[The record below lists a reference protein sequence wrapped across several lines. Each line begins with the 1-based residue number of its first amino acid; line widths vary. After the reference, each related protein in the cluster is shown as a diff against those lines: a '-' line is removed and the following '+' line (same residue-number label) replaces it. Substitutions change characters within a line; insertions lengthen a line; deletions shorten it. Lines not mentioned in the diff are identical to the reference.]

1 MAAASA
7 SNPAC
12 RPEGGPDPVGRPEE
26 GAASAPQAGPG
37 VLPEAIVL
45 AGGFGTRLRSVVSEL
60 PKPMA
65 PVGERPFLEIVLDE
79 LVNAGVQRC
88 VLAVGYKRETIEAHF
103 GKQYRGMALAYSIED
118 EPLGTG
124 GGIRQAADMLDG
136 DACLVLNGD
145 TLFRVD
151 LEQLSRRFA
160 ERQSLLCV
168 ALKEMRDFDRYG
180 TVVLES
186 DGTISGFREKQPMQ
200 RGLINGGVYALH
212 KELFALKELPPV
224 FSFEKEILEAE
235 VGRRRFHGEAFD
247 AYFIDIGIPEDY
259 ARAQVE
265 LV

>member
-1 MAAASA
+1 MALEQQG
-7 SNPAC
+7 PA
-12 RPEGGPDPVGRPEE
+12 
-26 GAASAPQAGPG
+26 
-37 VLPEAIVL
+37 VLKEAVVL
-45 AGGFGTRLRSVVSEL
+45 AGGFGTRLRSVVQDL

-65 PVGERPFLEIVLDE
+65 PVGQRPFLEIVLDE
-79 LVNAGVQRC
+79 LVHAGVQRC

-103 GKQYRGMALAYSIED
+103 GAAYRGMALAYSIED

-124 GGIRQAADMLDG
+124 GGIRQAVDMLEG

-151 LEQLSRRFA
+151 LAQLSQGFT
-160 ERQSLLCV
+160 ERSSLLTV

-180 TVVLES
+180 TVVLEE
-186 DGTISGFREKQPMQ
+186 DGIISGFREKQPMN
-200 RGLINGGVYALH
+200 RGLINGGVYALS
-212 KELFALKELPPV
+212 KDLFALKELPSV
-224 FSFEKEILEAE
+224 FSFEAEILEAE
-235 VGRRRFHGEAFD
+235 VDRHRFHGQAFD

>member
-1 MAAASA
+1 MA
-7 SNPAC
+7 
-12 RPEGGPDPVGRPEE
+12 GV
-26 GAASAPQAGPG
+26 PQSG
-37 VLPEAIVL
+37 VLTEAIVL
-45 AGGFGTRLRSVVSEL
+45 AGGFGTRLRSVVQEL

-79 LVNAGVQRC
+79 LADAGVQRC
-88 VLAVGYKRETIEAHF
+88 ILAVGYKRESIQEHF
-103 GKQYRGMALAYSIED
+103 GETYRGMTLAYSIED

-124 GGIRQAADMLDG
+124 GGIRQAADMLEG
-136 DACLVLNGD
+136 EACLVLNGD

-151 LEQLSRRFA
+151 LALLSRRFA
-160 ERQSLLCV
+160 ERDSLLCV

-186 DGTISGFREKQPMQ
+186 DGVISGFREKQPMD

-212 KELFALKELPPV
+212 KDLFRLKALPPV

-235 VGRRRFHGEAFD
+235 VGLRRFHGEPFD

-259 ARAQVE
+259 ARAQEE